1 MERRQRP
8 MTIEEFHEHTGR
20 QREDFHQSLPRY
32 LLLPQEALRVA
43 LAEQSLR
50 RTPDLHQDD
59 LQDEDQQAAAA
70 AKAAADAEAA
80 RARAAAAPAAG
91 PMDEDG
97 VGPPAADAAADAGP
111 TNVPP
116 GAFRNFVQASAV
128 DVPDGDDEL
137 DSVMS
142 SVGLEVGKD
151 AVPAEKRAMLDA
163 YSHLVRKKQR
173 VASPRG

>member
-43 LAEQSLR
+43 LAE
-50 RTPDLHQDD
+50 
-59 LQDEDQQAAAA
+59 QQAAAA